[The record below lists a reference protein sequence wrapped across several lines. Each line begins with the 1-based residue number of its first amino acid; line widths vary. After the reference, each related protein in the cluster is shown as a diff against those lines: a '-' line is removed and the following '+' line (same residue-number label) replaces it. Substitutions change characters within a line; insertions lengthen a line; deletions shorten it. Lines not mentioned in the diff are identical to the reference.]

1 MSSRFVPTR
10 PASSRSVGCTLAV
23 QERRPARPRSR
34 HARKCQQDAEGV
46 GFEPTEALRP
56 QRFSRWRSGF
66 AEARNFQCSR
76 TFAVFVVPA
85 HPASSRL
92 VSTRWLYTWLYST
105 AIQCKRS
112 THGCGSAPSSASASS
127 RPCRTARPSRSA
139 PARSRARRAGFPWRS
154 RHCARATRTS
164 SRSVTSRPSPSR
176 IGSPCRKRGCSR
188 TPRPLAVA
196 RTIAT
201 ELAGGE
207 GECSTARGIAGSRSA
222 EAALPS
228 RSATSTRSPIRRS
241 RYAGRGL
248 WHLRKVAF
256 ERYWIGSGLERALA
270 FRALWLGAAM
280 LRLPV
285 RL

>member
-1 MSSRFVPTR
+1 MTMRASTGEGQAAASRMPLDARSRCRSRDRSWGARARASWGSEASGSPSDGCSARSTPSRASSSSRT
-10 PASSRSVGCTLAV
+10 
-23 QERRPARPRSR
+23 AR
-34 HARKCQQDAEGV
+34 A
-46 GFEPTEALRP
+46 
-56 QRFSRWRSGF
+56 
-66 AEARNFQCSR
+66 
-76 TFAVFVVPA
+76 
-85 HPASSRL
+85 
-92 VSTRWLYTWLYST
+92 
-105 AIQCKRS
+105 
-112 THGCGSAPSSASASS
+112 SASASS

-222 EAALPS
+222 EAARPS